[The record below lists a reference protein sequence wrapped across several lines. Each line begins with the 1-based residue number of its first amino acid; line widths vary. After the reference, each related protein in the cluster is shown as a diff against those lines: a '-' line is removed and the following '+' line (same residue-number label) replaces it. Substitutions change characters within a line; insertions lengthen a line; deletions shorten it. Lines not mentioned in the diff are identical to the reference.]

1 MSSSPAEIGVE
12 SVGSA
17 PARFGTSWW
26 GLTRFT
32 GPGVV
37 VAIGY
42 MDPGNWAT
50 DLAAGTHH
58 GFNLLAVVLFASAVG
73 AFLQTLTVRLSL
85 ATGKDLASLI
95 RDTFPRPIALLLWF
109 AAEIAIIL
117 TDLCELVGGALAF
130 HLLFGLPLIPG
141 AILTGV
147 IGLLILLL
155 PSRQGRTHEVVLGAM
170 AIIVAA
176 CFAVKLAIAQPDIAA
191 VLMGYVPKA
200 QLVTDPQQLYLA
212 LGIIGATI
220 MPHNIYLHSGLA
232 QSRFA
237 AFLAVGPRTANR
249 ALAMDSTIALS
260 LAFLVNS
267 AILILAATL
276 FRGSETDSIE
286 GAYWLLNPAATTGTP
301 LIAILFAIALLAA
314 GQSSTITGAMAG
326 QIVTEGFLRIRM
338 ALWLRRLITRS
349 IALIP
354 AIATFLVM
362 GDQAIDE
369 MMVLSQVGLSLA
381 LPFVLFPMLILV
393 SHRAHMGVLALK
405 RRTLTVAWL
414 LAIAI
419 TLLNV
424 GMLGQ
429 SLFE

>member
-1 MSSSPAEIGVE
+1 MTTGHAAIGGE
-12 SVGSA
+12 RVGDT
-17 PARFGTSWW
+17 PARLGTSWW

-73 AFLQTLTVRLSL
+73 AFLQALTVRLSL
-85 ATGKDLASLI
+85 ARGKDLATLI
-95 RDTFPRPIALLLWF
+95 RDTFPRPIALFLWL
-109 AAEIAIIL
+109 AAEVAIIL

-170 AIIVAA
+170 AIIVGV
-176 CFAVKLAIAQPDIAA
+176 CFAVKLAIAQPDLAA

-200 QLVTDPQQLYLA
+200 QVITDPAQLYLA

-232 QSRFA
+232 QSRFS
-237 AFLAVGPRTANR
+237 AFLAVGPRIANR
-249 ALAMDSTIALS
+249 ALVMDSTVALS

-276 FRGSETDSIE
+276 FRGSGTDSIE
-286 GAYWLLNPAATTGTP
+286 GAYWLLNPAASSGTP

-338 ALWLRRLITRS
+338 ALWLRRFITRS
-349 IALIP
+349 IALVP
-354 AIATFLVM
+354 AVAAFLIM
-362 GDQAIDE
+362 GDQAIDD

-381 LPFVLFPMLILV
+381 LPFVLFPMLILI
-393 SHRAHMGVLALK
+393 SHRANMGALALK
-405 RRTLTVAWL
+405 PRTLALAWL
-414 LAIAI
+414 LASAI
-419 TLLNV
+419 TLL
-424 GMLGQ
+424 
-429 SLFE
+429 

>member
-1 MSSSPAEIGVE
+1 
-12 SVGSA
+12 
-17 PARFGTSWW
+17 
-26 GLTRFT
+26 
-32 GPGVV
+32 
-37 VAIGY
+37 

-50 DLAAGTHH
+50 DLAAGSHH
-58 GFNLLAVVLFASAVG
+58 GFSLLAVVLFASAVG

-85 ATGKDLASLI
+85 ARGKDLASLI
-95 RDTFPRPIALLLWF
+95 RDTFPRPVALFLWL
-109 AAEIAIIL
+109 AIEVAIIL

-130 HLLFGLPLIPG
+130 HLLFGLPSIPG

-170 AIIVAA
+170 AIVVAV
-176 CFAVKLAIAQPDIAA
+176 CFAVKLAIAQPNVAA

-200 QLVTDPQQLYLA
+200 QVITDPAQLYLA

-232 QSRFA
+232 QSRYA
-237 AFLAVGPRTANR
+237 AFLAVGPRLANR
-249 ALAMDSTIALS
+249 MLAMDSTLALC

-276 FRGSETDSIE
+276 FSGSQTDSIE
-286 GAYWLLNPAATTGTP
+286 GAYRLLNPPASAGTP
-301 LIAILFAIALLAA
+301 IIASLFAIALLAA
-314 GQSSTITGAMAG
+314 GLSSTITGAMAG
-326 QIVTEGFLRIRM
+326 QIVTEGFLRVRM
-338 ALWLRRLITRS
+338 ALWLRRFITRC
-349 IALIP
+349 IALVP
-354 AIATFLVM
+354 AVAAFLIM
-362 GDQAIDE
+362 GDKAIDD

-393 SHRAHMGVLALK
+393 SHRTNMGMLALK
-405 RRTLTVAWL
+405 RRTLGLAWL
-414 LAIAI
+414 LATAI

-424 GMLGQ
+424 GMLA
-429 SLFE
+429 LPLLK

>member
-1 MSSSPAEIGVE
+1 MNSSPVAIGWGR
-12 SVGSA
+12 VGNRPPRLGS
-17 PARFGTSWW
+17 SWW

-50 DLAAGTHH
+50 DLAAGSHH
-58 GFNLLAVVLFASAVG
+58 GFSLLAVVLFASAVG

-85 ATGKDLASLI
+85 ARGKDLASLI
-95 RDTFPRPIALLLWF
+95 RDTFPRPVALFLWL
-109 AAEIAIIL
+109 AIEVAIIL

-170 AIIVAA
+170 AIVVAV
-176 CFAVKLAIAQPDIAA
+176 CFAVKLAIAQPNVAA

-200 QLVTDPQQLYLA
+200 QVVTDPAQLYLA

-232 QSRFA
+232 QSRYA
-237 AFLAVGPRTANR
+237 AFLAVGPRLANR
-249 ALAMDSTIALS
+249 MLAMDSTLALC

-276 FRGSETDSIE
+276 FSGSHTDSIE
-286 GAYWLLNPAATTGTP
+286 GAYRLLNPPASTGTP
-301 LIAILFAIALLAA
+301 IIASLFAIALLAA
-314 GQSSTITGAMAG
+314 GLSSTITGAMAG
-326 QIVTEGFLRIRM
+326 QIVTEGFLRVRM
-338 ALWLRRLITRS
+338 ALWLRRFITRC
-349 IALIP
+349 IALVP
-354 AIATFLVM
+354 AVAAFLIM
-362 GDQAIDE
+362 GDAAIDD

-393 SHRAHMGVLALK
+393 SHRTNMGMLALK
-405 RRTLTVAWL
+405 RRTLGLAWL

-424 GMLGQ
+424 GMLV
-429 SLFE
+429 LPLWK

>member
-1 MSSSPAEIGVE
+1 MTSNHVAIGSE
-12 SVGSA
+12 RAGTTPTRLGS
-17 PARFGTSWW
+17 SWW

-42 MDPGNWAT
+42 LDPGNWAT
-50 DLAAGTHH
+50 DLAAGSRH
-58 GFNLLAVVLFASAVG
+58 GFSLLAVVLFASAVG
-73 AFLQTLTVRLSL
+73 AFLQALTVRLSL
-85 ATGKDLASLI
+85 ARGRDLASLI
-95 RDTFPRPIALLLWF
+95 RDIFPRPIALFLWL
-109 AAEIAIIL
+109 AIEVAIIL

-155 PSRQGRTHEVVLGAM
+155 PSRKGRTHEVILGAM

-176 CFAVKLAIAQPDIAA
+176 CFAIKLSIARPDMAA

-200 QLVTDPQQLYLA
+200 QLITDPTQLYLA

-232 QSRFA
+232 QSRYA
-237 AFLAVGPRTANR
+237 AFMAVGPRIANR
-249 ALAMDSTIALS
+249 MLAIDSTIALC

-276 FRGSETDSIE
+276 FSGSETDSIE
-286 GAYWLLNPAATTGTP
+286 GAYGLLNPHDSAGTP
-301 LIAILFAIALLAA
+301 IIASLFAIALLAA
-314 GQSSTITGAMAG
+314 GLSSTITGAMAG

-338 ALWLRRLITRS
+338 SLWLRRFITRS
-349 IALIP
+349 IALVP
-354 AIATFLVM
+354 AVATFMIL
-362 GDQAIDE
+362 GDQAIDD
-369 MMVLSQVGLSLA
+369 MMVVSQVGLSLA
-381 LPFVLFPMLILV
+381 LPFVLFPMLILI
-393 SHRAHMGVLALK
+393 SQRTNMGVLALK
-405 RRTLTVAWL
+405 RRTLVLAWL
-414 LAIAI
+414 LTSAI
-419 TLLNV
+419 TVLNV
-424 GMLGQ
+424 GMLT
-429 SLFE
+429 LPLLK

>member
-1 MSSSPAEIGVE
+1 
-12 SVGSA
+12 
-17 PARFGTSWW
+17 
-26 GLTRFT
+26 
-32 GPGVV
+32 
-37 VAIGY
+37 

-50 DLAAGTHH
+50 DLAAGSHH
-58 GFNLLAVVLFASAVG
+58 GFSLLAVVLFASAVG

-85 ATGKDLASLI
+85 ARGKDLASLI
-95 RDTFPRPIALLLWF
+95 RDTFPRPVALFLWL
-109 AAEIAIIL
+109 AIEVAIIL

-170 AIIVAA
+170 AIVVAV
-176 CFAVKLAIAQPDIAA
+176 CFAVKLAIAQPNVAA

-200 QLVTDPQQLYLA
+200 QVITDPAQLYLA

-232 QSRFA
+232 QSRYA
-237 AFLAVGPRTANR
+237 AFLAVGPRLANR
-249 ALAMDSTIALS
+249 MLAIDSTLALC

-276 FRGSETDSIE
+276 FSGSQTDSIE
-286 GAYWLLNPAATTGTP
+286 GAYRLLNPPASAGTP
-301 LIAILFAIALLAA
+301 IIASLFAIALLAA
-314 GQSSTITGAMAG
+314 GLSSTITGAMAG
-326 QIVTEGFLRIRM
+326 QIVTEGFLRVRM
-338 ALWLRRLITRS
+338 ALWLRRFITRC
-349 IALIP
+349 IALVP
-354 AIATFLVM
+354 AVAAFLIM
-362 GDQAIDE
+362 GDKAIDD

-393 SHRAHMGVLALK
+393 SHRTNMGMLALK
-405 RRTLTVAWL
+405 RRTLGLAWL
-414 LAIAI
+414 LATAI

-424 GMLGQ
+424 GMLA
-429 SLFE
+429 LPLLK